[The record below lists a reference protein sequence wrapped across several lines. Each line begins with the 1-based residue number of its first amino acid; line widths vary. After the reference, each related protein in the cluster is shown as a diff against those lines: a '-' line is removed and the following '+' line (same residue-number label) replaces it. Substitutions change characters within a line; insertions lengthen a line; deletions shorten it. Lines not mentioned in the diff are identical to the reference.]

1 MSFLRWIHF
10 CSTFALEL
18 HWCNCPF
25 LPVGSFLPGSPPTTV
40 SACQPPCQM
49 PWFSALAMTILSSLL
64 GTEPSQELPNATVL
78 CSVLSDSLRHCG
90 LKPARL
96 LYPWNF
102 PDKNTGVGFHFLLQ
116 GTFPT
121 QGLNPCLLR
130 LLHQQADSLPI
141 ELPGKAIHSVP
152 GHS

>member
-1 MSFLRWIHF
+1 MNFIGATVLSNPLAHS
-10 CSTFALEL
+10 CLAV
-18 HWCNCPF
+18 
-25 LPVGSFLPGSPPTTV
+25 LPQLCLPACLLARCPGS
-40 SACQPPCQM
+40 Q
-49 PWFSALAMTILSSLL
+49 ALATTFLSSLL
-64 GTEPSQELPNATVL
+64 GTDPSQELPNAAVL
-78 CSVLSDSLRHCG
+78 CSVLPDSLRPCG

-102 PDKNTGVGFHFLLQ
+102 PDRNTGVGFHFLLQ
-116 GTFPT
+116 GIFPT